1 PAFEA
6 SVAHDLATVPGLAE
20 RVAER
25 EASELYRRKLN
36 AIARRLEL
44 ALAENQANE
53 PPRARGGYRDA
64 QALAA
69 DLALIDASLR
79 ANRGA
84 RLADG
89 DLARFAEQVAAI
101 GFHFVH
107 LDVRQHQARHRSA
120 VGALLCPVE
129 GPLESLDLDKQ
140 QRFLE
145 EAFFAEDPTPPP
157 REELSD
163 DAAEVL
169 ATLTGVREAQARFG
183 PDAVRELVISNT
195 TTHADVLELLV
206 LARRAGLVRRCPDG
220 SFASDVDLV
229 PLFESVTSL

>member
-1 PAFEA
+1 PLRLGSWIGGDRDGNPHVTAEVTSEALRRYRAAALRVHGRPLPRLMDQLTSSAALVPVSPAFEA

-53 PPRARGGYRDA
+53 PPGARGGYRDA

-84 RLADG
+84 
-89 DLARFAEQVAAI
+89 
-101 GFHFVH
+101 
-107 LDVRQHQARHRSA
+107 
-120 VGALLCPVE
+120 
-129 GPLESLDLDKQ
+129 
-140 QRFLE
+140 
-145 EAFFAEDPTPPP
+145 
-157 REELSD
+157 
-163 DAAEVL
+163 
-169 ATLTGVREAQARFG
+169 
-183 PDAVRELVISNT
+183 
-195 TTHADVLELLV
+195 
-206 LARRAGLVRRCPDG
+206 
-220 SFASDVDLV
+220 
-229 PLFESVTSL
+229 